1 MIDLVGWLATAVFMT
16 SYFAKGPIALRR
28 IQGGAASLWALY
40 GILIHAAPVIAAN
53 VLVAGVAVATSFRR
67 VSDAGPPATP
77 TPG

>member
-1 MIDLVGWLATAVFMT
+1 MVDLVGWLATAVFMT
-16 SYFAKGPIALRR
+16 SYFAKGSIALRR

-40 GILIHAAPVIAAN
+40 GILIHASPVIVAN

-67 VSDAGPPATP
+67 VSDAAPPASP